1 MTPVSCTQR
10 LFQPHQGP
18 APRGVSPHGHP
29 RAATP
34 PTPALPPGLPQ
45 RPHLLC
51 FISQLHL
58 PSSTNRRAVCPARAE
73 GEILNRK
80 EGGRVGRT
88 QLPFGLPPTSYHS
101 PSGRLTFQRPQ
112 ATSPGGMCGAQSCLT
127 LQPHPMDCSPPGSSL
142 HGILQSRISEWVAT
156 SYSKGSY

>member
-1 MTPVSCTQR
+1 MTPVSRTQR

-18 APRGVSPHGHP
+18 APRGVSLHGHP

-34 PTPALPPGLPQ
+34 PYSRPAPRSPQ
-45 RPHLLC
+45 RPHLLS
-51 FISQLHL
+51 FTSRLHL

-73 GEILNRK
+73 GETMNRK

-88 QLPFGLPPTSYHS
+88 QLPFGLPPTSYHP

-112 ATSPGGMCGAQSCLT
+112 ATSRGGMCRAQSCLT
-127 LQPHPMDCSPPGSSL
+127 LQPHPMDGSPRGSSL
-142 HGILQSRISEWVAT
+142 HGILQARYWS
-156 SYSKGSY
+156 G